1 MTDKQMIIDDVDV
14 SKCNYF
20 NNTDKS
26 YCEECCSEFGCA
38 ICNDRPNC
46 YYKQLKRKENELEEL
61 RQYHN
66 KCCEEFKKEKQDLID
81 KYNQLSINFY
91 NGDYCNTEHCSLL
104 KAKEY
109 HQKECEELKKE
120 RDTLSATRNKLLDDL
135 WVVEENLKDYT
146 EHFNKASD
154 ELDQLKAEN
163 DKLKSEL
170 HSKVEFI
177 QEQRNI
183 IDEYSKEIR
192 MYKKCQGNR
201 ASKRE
206 EKLKHALAEIKEIA
220 EDFYLDGEHVKD
232 KYLAQEI
239 LQKISEYE
247 VGND

>member
-1 MTDKQMIIDDVDV
+1 MRNAHCTYYEGQTGLCKAKEFV
-14 SKCNYF
+14 KCN
-20 NNTDKS
+20 
-26 YCEECCSEFGCA
+26 
-38 ICNDRPNC
+38 PVNC
-46 YYKQLKRKENELEEL
+46 KLYTIDELSTIV
-61 RQYHN
+61 
-66 KCCEEFKKEKQDLID
+66 DL
-81 KYNQLSINFY
+81 Q
-91 NGDYCNTEHCSLL
+91 EQL

-109 HQKECEELKKE
+109 YQKECEELKKE

-239 LQKISEYE
+239 LQKISECE
-247 VGND
+247 VENGN

>member
-1 MTDKQMIIDDVDV
+1 MRNAHCTYYEGQTGLCKAKEFV
-14 SKCNYF
+14 KCN
-20 NNTDKS
+20 
-26 YCEECCSEFGCA
+26 
-38 ICNDRPNC
+38 PVNC
-46 YYKQLKRKENELEEL
+46 KLYTIDELSTIV
-61 RQYHN
+61 
-66 KCCEEFKKEKQDLID
+66 DL
-81 KYNQLSINFY
+81 Q
-91 NGDYCNTEHCSLL
+91 EQL

-109 HQKECEELKKE
+109 YQKECEELKKE

-239 LQKISEYE
+239 LQKISE
-247 VGND
+247 VI